1 MGTDWSI
8 SERQYEVVEET
19 DVAIPVDGGD
29 VTLYADVYRP
39 DTDEEVPA
47 IVGASPYNKEY
58 QAAPIEPKSMG
69 PQMGWVESGDPY
81 YFARRGY
88 AHVLLMLRGTGKSDG
103 KFRHIDD
110 REVQD
115 VIDAMDWL
123 AGRDWC
129 DGDMGMFGVSY
140 FGVIQKHVAAKDPER
155 LKAIFAPWSYTDPY
169 RDLYYHGG
177 IMNDFIAAWTG
188 HVDNP
193 RLFDWSKNHYDE
205 AEFRRRIERAK
216 SDPEVYAHEEF
227 VEALENPTEGMNGAI
242 VDPLT
247 NPLDNEYFEEMRV
260 DYEDTNTPAFL
271 GCGWGHYAFHLSG
284 AFRSWKN
291 WQGPKRLLIGPDLY
305 LDRPV
310 YQLQPQAVRW
320 FDHWIKGEDNG
331 VMDEPPIKLFVMNE
345 NDWKTAEE
353 WPLPET
359 TFTKFY
365 LHDGGVMFER
375 DYWPEEGSTTYE
387 DGPFRRGSVEFLS
400 PKLVEK
406 TEVVGPVRLNL
417 YASSTDEEAL
427 FIAQLYDVDEQ
438 GNEEELTRGWLRGSQ
453 RKVDESQS
461 TPWHA
466 HHPHDEREPLEPG
479 EVYEFNLNIRPTGT
493 LFEPGHR
500 IGLRIASA
508 DSGGWGS
515 FEETDQSW
523 KVSTATGHL
532 KRQSVSRVTIHHNA
546 DHPSHL
552 ILPVTR
558 GNEMGT
564 YYSGGEPTPTF
575 GEIPERELARD
586 KRAGEHERSR
596 GE

>member
-1 MGTDWSI
+1 MGTDWAI
-8 SERQYEVVEET
+8 SEREYEVIEEK
-19 DVAIPVDGGD
+19 DIEIPVDGGD
-29 VTLYADVYRP
+29 ITLYADVYRP
-39 DTDEEVPA
+39 DTDEEVPTV
-47 IVGASPYNKEY
+47 VGASPYNKEY
-58 QAAPIEPKSMG
+58 QAAPIKPKSMG

-88 AHVLLMLRGTGKSDG
+88 AHVLIMLRGTGASDG
-103 KFRHIDD
+103 EFRHIDD

-115 VIDAMDWL
+115 VIDAMEWL
-123 AGRDWC
+123 ADRPWA
-129 DGDMGMFGVSY
+129 DGDFGMFGVSY
-140 FGVIQKHVAAKDPER
+140 FGVIAKHVAAADPDR

-177 IMNDFIAAWTG
+177 IMNDFVAAWAS

-193 RLFDWSKNHYDE
+193 RLYEWSKDHYDE
-205 AEFRRRIERAK
+205 AEFRRRIEEAK
-216 SDPEVYAHEEF
+216 SDPEIYAHEEF
-227 VEALENPTEGMNGAI
+227 VEALENPTEGMNGAV

-260 DYEDTNTPAFL
+260 DYEDTNVPAFL

-284 AFRSWKN
+284 AFRSWNN
-291 WQGPKRLLIGPDLY
+291 WQGPKKLLIGPDLY

-310 YQLQPQAVRW
+310 YQLQPHAVRW
-320 FDHWIKGEDNG
+320 FDHWIKGNDTG
-331 VMDEPPIKLFVMNE
+331 VMDEPDIKLFVMND
-345 NDWKTAEE
+345 NDWKTADE

-359 TFTKFY
+359 TFTRFY
-365 LHDGGVMFER
+365 LHDDGLLFER
-375 DYWPEEGSTTYE
+375 DHWPSEGSTTYE

-406 TEVVGPVRLNL
+406 TEVVGPIRLNL
-417 YASSTDEEAL
+417 YASTTDEEAL
-427 FIAQLYDVDEQ
+427 FNAQLFDRAPD
-438 GNEEELTRGWLRGSQ
+438 GTEEELTRGWLRGSQ
-453 RKVDESQS
+453 RKVDEAQS

-479 EVYEFNLNIRPTGT
+479 EIYEFAINIRPTGT

-515 FEETDQSW
+515 YEETDQSW
-523 KVSTATGHL
+523 KVATATGHL
-532 KRQSVSRVTIHHNA
+532 KRQSVSRVTVHHNA
-546 DHPSHL
+546 DYPSHL

-575 GEIPERELARD
+575 GEIPERELQRE
-586 KRAGEHERSR
+586 KRPGE
-596 GE
+596 